1 LKTDHI
7 LSRHLCRKQNSES
20 YSTKKES
27 LFLLYSDQAHTQISH
42 GKDTNQ
48 AKVERSRKESSL
60 DLKNGGKA

>member
-1 LKTDHI
+1 M
-7 LSRHLCRKQNSES
+7 NSES

-60 DLKNGGKA
+60 DLNNGAKA